1 MACMEDSHLLVKYT
15 RKQEERRIKRKKYM
29 YLLLQP
35 LCPFFIYFHAC
46 SFALVGLTSSSSIA
60 EKPRSRAG
68 QFGRK

>member
-15 RKQEERRIKRKKYM
+15 RKQEERRIKRKNICIYCCSR
-29 YLLLQP
+29 YAL
-35 LCPFFIYFHAC
+35 FIYFHAC